1 MSTEAE
7 FEEFARARARHL
19 HRSAWLMCGDVHQS
33 EDLVQET
40 LARVYVRWTRRFGA
54 RIENPAAYAQTTL
67 TRVFIDSRRR
77 RSAHEKPTDTLP
89 DRGVDDSPVVRLALA
104 EALAGLDEL
113 DRVVLVRRYLDDA
126 PVAVV
131 ANELGISEGAVR
143 NRSLRA
149 LDRLRARFGADLSDL
164 RAP

>member
-1 MSTEAE
+1 M
-7 FEEFARARARHL
+7 
-19 HRSAWLMCGDVHQS
+19 
-33 EDLVQET
+33 
-40 LARVYVRWTRRFGA
+40 
-54 RIENPAAYAQTTL
+54 
-67 TRVFIDSRRR
+67 FIDSRRR